1 MCFVGVGSCLGRL
14 GILGGLDDAAA
25 CLLPSSREGEVASRP
40 GAIGWSAPR
49 PVSFTNDGR
58 HWLCR
63 LVLPARNTI
72 YVTIHKRRISTD
84 IQQSSIASPRSIIS
98 SNNVRQTRRLKPRLH
113 CTLPLQRKR
122 FLNRTPPRHFL
133 DLPLPLLAFIRPPTP
148 EIFPMS
154 RHAVRNTP
162 LPFVELNRLHRFDT
176 AHQRFS
182 LSLARR
188 TELFEFPALVRMRDE
203 FAVD

>member
-1 MCFVGVGSCLGRL
+1 MVLLLACCRAREKVKSQAGRAPL
-14 GILGGLDDAAA
+14 AGQ
-25 CLLPSSREGEVASRP
+25 RQ
-40 GAIGWSAPR
+40 GW
-49 PVSFTNDGR
+49 VSFTTDWRLGFIN
-58 HWLCR
+58 LCR
-63 LVLPARNTI
+63 FVLAACNTMH
-72 YVTIHKRRISTD
+72 VAVLKRRTTD
-84 IQQSSIASPRSIIS
+84 TSQSSIAPPRSIIS
-98 SNNVRQTRRLKPRLH
+98 PNNVRQTWRLKTRLPR
-113 CTLPLQRKR
+113 TLPLQRKR
-122 FLNRTPPRHFL
+122 LLNRTPPRHFL
-133 DLPLPLLAFIRPPTP
+133 DLPLPLLAFIRPSTP

>member
-1 MCFVGVGSCLGRL
+1 MVLLLACCRAREKVKSQAGRAPL
-14 GILGGLDDAAA
+14 AGQRQGR
-25 CLLPSSREGEVASRP
+25 SASRTTCD
-40 GAIGWSAPR
+40 IG
-49 PVSFTNDGR
+49 FN
-58 HWLCR
+58 LCR
-63 LVLPARNTI
+63 LVLPACNTI
-72 YVTIHKRRISTD
+72 HVSIHKMRILTD

-98 SNNVRQTRRLKPRLH
+98 SNNVRQTRRLKPRLP

-122 FLNRTPPRHFL
+122 FLNRTPPHHFL